1 MVILIPILFILDT
14 DNFDINFPYSS
25 KFYCY
30 IKGNSAAWERW
41 VAILRTQDQVEG
53 SSAAEDEVTECGPVI

>member
-14 DNFDINFPYSS
+14 DNFLYSS
-25 KFYCY
+25 KYDCY
-30 IKGNSAAWERW
+30 NKGNFAAWERW
-41 VAILRTQDQVEG
+41 VATLRTQDQVEG